1 LSNTPEQSPPSE
13 DLTHLGSYKI
23 ESRLGQGGMGI
34 VYRAIDKELG
44 RAVAIKVL
52 HPHLLRHENLKQRF
66 RREARMHAK
75 VMHPNI
81 VTLLSLFEDETHMAL
96 IMELVEGE
104 DLKAYLKNHRDL
116 PLEKKLSIAID
127 ILTGLEAAHHF
138 DMVHR
143 DLKPANV
150 LVSNKGEIKL
160 LDFGLAKPEQ
170 GEDDLTQSGATVG
183 SFRYMAPEQ
192 ILNKPIDARTD
203 LYAFGILLFYMVLG
217 KLPFDASSNGG
228 EFEIM
233 EKQVREPAPIP
244 NKLDSS
250 IPPALSDLIL
260 KLLSKSKHSR
270 PESAAVVRD
279 KIIEIMAH
287 LKPVPNKPRK
297 TQQSSS
303 SNVSQTSIILPSP
316 SNAEVAQQ
324 WIQHGKE
331 KLYRLLVN
339 TSPKLQQLFSG
350 LSGIAF
356 LFIALGLLVIAVLTM
371 AEETASQ
378 YQKEISP
385 QTLKIQ
391 VKSTLAT
398 SKKQPQQ
405 PNNEQIKPETSIPL
419 VAKQNNKQITKLVS
433 TTKKKVIQTKNLNIA
448 KEKTVQTQKVNK
460 QTKEKVTQPILL
472 TKRVR
477 YTLTRSDKSKVISS
491 SKNSKHEFNG
501 GNHVFFKETFRK
513 NSSKIHRVTRRT
525 GESKLVFDQPQVI
538 SKIILHKASV
548 GRVDFNHGYIYL
560 EIKPANGFT
569 WKRIFERKDDD
580 VDIKVTINDL
590 IKIAPRIQ
598 AIRIRFKSA
607 HPITIGPIDILP

>member
-1 LSNTPEQSPPSE
+1 MSYTPKQNQPSE
-13 DLTHLGSYKI
+13 DITHLGSYII
-23 ESRLGQGGMGI
+23 ESRLGQGGMGV

-44 RAVAIKVL
+44 RPVAIKVL

-96 IMELVEGE
+96 IMELIEGE
-104 DLKAYLKNHRDL
+104 DLKAYLKSHPDL
-116 PLEKKLSIAID
+116 SLEKKLSIAID
-127 ILTGLEAAHHF
+127 VLTGLEAAHHF

-150 LVSNKGEIKL
+150 LVSNKGEVKL

-244 NKLDSS
+244 NKLEPS

-279 KIIEIMAH
+279 KIVDIMAH
-287 LKPVPNKPRK
+287 LKPVPTKTRK
-297 TQQSSS
+297 SQQSSS
-303 SNVSQTSIILPSP
+303 SNVSKTSIILPPP

-331 KLYRLLVN
+331 KLYRFWLS
-339 TSPKLQQLFSG
+339 TFPKLQKLFSG

-356 LFIALGLLVIAVLTM
+356 LFIALGALVIAVLTM
-371 AEETASQ
+371 AEKTASPYPQ
-378 YQKEISP
+378 KTSRQEVKTQTKPALAKKEIAKMQLEQPSNK
-385 QTLKIQ
+385 QTK
-391 VKSTLAT
+391 T
-398 SKKQPQQ
+398 SK
-405 PNNEQIKPETSIPL
+405 PL
-419 VAKQNNKQITKLVS
+419 VAKQSTKTVS
-433 TTKKKVIQTKNLNIA
+433 KPKKEVAQAKKKKTAQTK
-448 KEKTVQTQKVNK
+448 KVNK
-460 QTKEKVTQPILL
+460 PKKEKVTAPVLL
-472 TKRVR
+472 TKQVR
-477 YTLTRSDKSKVISS
+477 YTVTRSDKSKALPSD
-491 SKNSKHEFNG
+491 KHEFKG
-501 GNHVFFKETFRK
+501 GNHVFFQKSFRK
-513 NSSKIHRVTRRT
+513 NSSKTHRVISRT

-548 GRVDFNHGYIYL
+548 GRADFSKGYVYL

-569 WKRIFERKDDD
+569 WKRIFERKGDD
-580 VDIKVTINDL
+580 VDIQVTINDI
-590 IKIAPRIQ
+590 IKIAPLIQ
-598 AIRIRFKSA
+598 AIRIRFKSTR
-607 HPITIGPIDILP
+607 PITIGPIDILS

>member
-1 LSNTPEQSPPSE
+1 MNDTPEQNSSSE
-13 DLTHLGSYKI
+13 DLTHLGSYII
-23 ESRLGQGGMGI
+23 ESRLGQGGMGV

-44 RAVAIKVL
+44 RPVAIKVL

-96 IMELVEGE
+96 IMELIEGE
-104 DLKAYLKNHRDL
+104 DLKAYLKNNPDL

-150 LVSNKGEIKL
+150 LVSSNDEVKL
-160 LDFGLAKPEQ
+160 LDFGLAKPEH

-244 NKLDSS
+244 NKLDPS
-250 IPPALSDLIL
+250 IPSALSDLIL

-270 PESAAVVRD
+270 PESAAIVRD
-279 KIIEIMAH
+279 KIVDIMAH
-287 LKPVPNKPRK
+287 LKPVPTKARKP
-297 TQQSSS
+297 QQSSS
-303 SNVSQTSIILPSP
+303 TSSQTSTTSIILPPP

-331 KLYRLLVN
+331 KLSHLWHN
-339 TSPKLQQLFSG
+339 TLPKLRQLFSG
-350 LSGIAF
+350 LSGIAL
-356 LFIALGLLVIAVLTM
+356 LFVVLGALVIAVLTM
-371 AEETASQ
+371 AEKTASPYLQ
-378 YQKEISP
+378 ETSRQETQTNPILAKHKE
-385 QTLKIQ
+385 KQ
-391 VKSTLAT
+391 VQA
-398 SKKQPQQ
+398 QQ
-405 PNNEQIKPETSIPL
+405 PNNKQIKPSTSKPH
-419 VAKQNNKQITKLVS
+419 VAKQNTQKAS
-433 TTKKKVIQTKNLNIA
+433 ATKKKEVQTKKINITKKKTA
-448 KEKTVQTQKVNK
+448 QTPKINKPKKEKTVKPV
-460 QTKEKVTQPILL
+460 LL
-472 TKRVR
+472 TKQVR
-477 YTLTRSDKSKVISS
+477 YTVTRSDKSKVLSS
-491 SKNSKHEFNG
+491 SKHEFKG
-501 GNHVFFKETFRK
+501 GNHVFFQKIFKR
-513 NSSKIHRVTRRT
+513 NSNKTHRAISRT

-548 GRVDFNHGYIYL
+548 GRADFHKGYVYL

-569 WKRIFERKDDD
+569 WKRIFERKGDD
-580 VDIKVTINDL
+580 VDIQVTIDDI
-590 IKIAPRIQ
+590 IKVAPLIQ
-598 AIRIRFKSA
+598 AIRIRFKSTS
-607 HPITIGPIDILP
+607 PITIGPIDILS

>member
-1 LSNTPEQSPPSE
+1 LSNTPEQNSPSE
-13 DLTHLGSYKI
+13 DLTHLGSYII
-23 ESRLGQGGMGI
+23 ESRLGQGGMGV

-44 RAVAIKVL
+44 RPVAIKVL

-96 IMELVEGE
+96 IMELIEGE
-104 DLKAYLKNHRDL
+104 DLKAYLKSHPDL
-116 PLEKKLSIAID
+116 TLEKKLSIAVD

-150 LVSNKGEIKL
+150 LVSNKGEVKL

-170 GEDDLTQSGATVG
+170 GEEDLTQSGATVG

-203 LYAFGILLFYMVLG
+203 LYAFGILLFYMILG

-244 NKLDSS
+244 NKLDPS
-250 IPPALSDLIL
+250 IPSALSDLIL

-279 KIIEIMAH
+279 KIVDIMAH
-287 LKPVPNKPRK
+287 LKPTPTKTRKP
-297 TQQSSS
+297 QQSSS
-303 SNVSQTSIILPSP
+303 SNVSKTSTILPPP

-331 KLYRLLVN
+331 RFFHLWRN
-339 TSPKLQQLFSG
+339 TLPKFHRLFSG
-350 LSGIAF
+350 LSGIAL
-356 LFIALGLLVIAVLTM
+356 LFIVLGALVIAVLTM
-371 AEETASQ
+371 AEETASPYLQ
-378 YQKEISP
+378 ETSRQDIKTQAKP
-385 QTLKIQ
+385 
-391 VKSTLAT
+391 VSTTNRA
-398 SKKQPQQ
+398 KQPQ
-405 PNNEQIKPETSIPL
+405 T
-419 VAKQNNKQITKLVS
+419 KQTKQSTQAVS
-433 TTKKKVIQTKNLNIA
+433 KKSKEAVLQSKQVNTTKKKTAPIKKA
-448 KEKTVQTQKVNK
+448 NK
-460 QTKEKVTQPILL
+460 PKQEKVTPLVLL
-472 TKRVR
+472 TKQVP
-477 YTLTRSDKSKVISS
+477 YTVIRSDKSAV
-491 SKNSKHEFNG
+491 SKRKHEFKN
-501 GNHVFFKETFRK
+501 GNHVFFQKAFRK
-513 NSSKIHRVTRRT
+513 SSSKTHRAISKA
-525 GESKLVFDQPQVI
+525 GESKLVFDQPQVV

-548 GRVDFNHGYIYL
+548 GRADFKRGYVYL
-560 EIKPANGFT
+560 EVKPAKGFT

-580 VDIKVTINDL
+580 VDIQVTIDH
-590 IKIAPRIQ
+590 ITKIVPLIQ
-598 AIRIRFKSA
+598 AIRIRFKTTS
-607 HPITIGPIDILP
+607 PITIGPIDILS

>member
-1 LSNTPEQSPPSE
+1 MSDTPEQNQPSE
-13 DLTHLGSYKI
+13 DLTQLGSYII

-81 VTLLSLFEDETHMAL
+81 VTLLSLFEDDTHMAL
-96 IMELVEGE
+96 IMELIEGE
-104 DLKAYLKNHRDL
+104 DLKAYLKNNPDL

-127 ILTGLEAAHHF
+127 VLTGLEAAHHF

-150 LVSNKGEIKL
+150 LVSNKGEVKL

-203 LYAFGILLFYMVLG
+203 LYAFGILLFYMTIG
-217 KLPFDASSNGG
+217 RLPFDASSNGG

-244 NKLDSS
+244 NKLDPS

-270 PESAAVVRD
+270 PESAAIVRE
-279 KIIEIMAH
+279 KVIEIMAH
-287 LKPVPNKPRK
+287 LKPTTNKPRK
-297 TQQSSS
+297 TQQSSNP
-303 SNVSQTSIILPSP
+303 NVSKTSIILPPP

-331 KLYRLLVN
+331 NLRRLW
-339 TSPKLQQLFSG
+339 THTAPKLKQLFSG
-350 LSGIAF
+350 LSGITF
-356 LFIALGLLVIAVLTM
+356 LFIVLGALVIAVLNM
-371 AEETASQ
+371 AEESASQ
-378 YQKEISP
+378 SEKEITNNHDVQAQEEP
-385 QTLKIQ
+385 TLTQNSKTTQPI
-391 VKSTLAT
+391 VKQASNNDAIKNKLPKT
-398 SKKQPQQ
+398 S
-405 PNNEQIKPETSIPL
+405 
-419 VAKQNNKQITKLVS
+419 VS
-433 TTKKKVIQTKNLNIA
+433 KHNSLNTNIAEEPASQTKKLSKPKT
-448 KEKTVQTQKVNK
+448 EKTDKMVLLTQKVA
-460 QTKEKVTQPILL
+460 
-472 TKRVR
+472 
-477 YTLTRSDKSKVISS
+477 YTVTRSDKSKIT
-491 SKNSKHEFNG
+491 SKRKHEFKG
-501 GNHVFFKETFRK
+501 GKHVFFNDIDK
-513 NSSKIHRVTRRT
+513 NAWFKTTKS
-525 GESKLVFDQPQVI
+525 GESKIEFKQPQVI
-538 SKIILHKASV
+538 SEIILHKASV
-548 GRVDFNHGYIYL
+548 GRANFKRGYVYL
-560 EIKPANGFT
+560 EIKPASGSK
-569 WKRIFERKDDD
+569 WIRIFERKGDD
-580 VDIKVTINDL
+580 VDIKVVINDV
-590 IKIAPRIQ
+590 IKSSPLIQ
-598 AIRIRFKSA
+598 AVRIRFKSA
-607 HPITIGPIDILP
+607 YPITIGPIDILS

>member
-1 LSNTPEQSPPSE
+1 MSDTPEQNQPNE
-13 DLTHLGSYKI
+13 DLTQLGSYII

-44 RAVAIKVL
+44 RPVAIKVL

-96 IMELVEGE
+96 IMELIEGQ
-104 DLKAYLKNHRDL
+104 DLKVYLKNNPDL
-116 PLEKKLSIAID
+116 SLEKKLSISID
-127 ILTGLEAAHHF
+127 VLTGLEAAHHF

-150 LVSNKGEIKL
+150 LVSNKGEVKL
-160 LDFGLAKPEQ
+160 LDFGLAKPEH

-203 LYAFGILLFYMVLG
+203 LYAFGILLFYMALG

-244 NKLDSS
+244 NKLDPS
-250 IPPALSDLIL
+250 IPSALSDLIL

-279 KIIEIMAH
+279 KIIDIMAH
-287 LKPVPNKPRK
+287 LKPTTSKSRK
-297 TQQSSS
+297 TKQSSS
-303 SNVSQTSIILPSP
+303 SAVSKTSIILPPP

-331 KLYRLLVN
+331 KLHRLRTN
-339 TSPKLQQLFSG
+339 TLPKVRQLLSG
-350 LSGIAF
+350 LSGITF
-356 LFIALGLLVIAVLTM
+356 LFVVLGVLVIAILAM
-371 AEETASQ
+371 AEENASQ
-378 YQKEISP
+378 YNKD
-385 QTLKIQ
+385 TLSQGSKAQ
-391 VKSTLAT
+391 ANAPLTTKP
-398 SKKQPQQ
+398 SKKKETKQAK
-405 PNNEQIKPETSIPL
+405 QINKKETHKAAKPAVVKQADKQSHKSKA
-419 VAKQNNKQITKLVS
+419 VAKKAVTPE
-433 TTKKKVIQTKNLNIA
+433 KKVH
-448 KEKTVQTQKVNK
+448 
-460 QTKEKVTQPILL
+460 QPTPKKPSKIKLL
-472 TKRVR
+472 TDQARHTVK
-477 YTLTRSDKSKVISS
+477 RSDKSKVTPH
-491 SKNSKHEFNG
+491 SKHEFNG
-501 GNHVFFKETFRK
+501 GKHVFFAKGK
-513 NSSKIHRVTRRT
+513 VGSIARR
-525 GESKLVFDQPQVI
+525 GESKLVFEHPQVI
-538 SKIILHKASV
+538 STIILHQASV
-548 GRVDFNHGYIYL
+548 GQSDFKKGYIYL
-560 EIKPANGFT
+560 DIKPANSFR
-569 WKRIFERKDDD
+569 WKRIFKRKGDD
-580 VDIKVTINDL
+580 VDLKITIQD
-590 IKIAPRIQ
+590 IISIAPLIQ

-607 HPITIGPIDILP
+607 HPITIGPIDILS

>member
-1 LSNTPEQSPPSE
+1 LSNAPEQNQPSE
-13 DLTHLGSYKI
+13 DLTHLGPYSI
-23 ESRLGQGGMGI
+23 ESRLGQGGMGV

-44 RAVAIKVL
+44 RPVAIKVL

-96 IMELVEGE
+96 IMELIEGE
-104 DLKAYLKNHRDL
+104 DLKAYLKSHPDL
-116 PLEKKLSIAID
+116 SLEKKLSIAID

-150 LVSNKGEIKL
+150 LVSNKGEVKL
-160 LDFGLAKPEQ
+160 LDFGLAKPEH

-183 SFRYMAPEQ
+183 SFRYMSPEQ

-203 LYAFGILLFYMVLG
+203 LYAFGILLFYMILG

-244 NKLDSS
+244 NKLDPS

-279 KIIEIMAH
+279 KIVDIMAH
-287 LKPVPNKPRK
+287 LKPVPSKARKP
-297 TQQSSS
+297 QQS
-303 SNVSQTSIILPSP
+303 SNVSKTSIILPPP

-331 KLYRLLVN
+331 KLYRLWLS
-339 TSPKLQQLFSG
+339 TFPKLQNLFSG

-356 LFIALGLLVIAVLTM
+356 LFIILGTLVIAVLTM
-371 AEETASQ
+371 AEETALPYPQDTSHQ
-378 YQKEISP
+378 EVKTQTKPALAKKEIA
-385 QTLKIQ
+385 KIQ
-391 VKSTLAT
+391 LEQPRNKQTKT
-398 SKKQPQQ
+398 SK
-405 PNNEQIKPETSIPL
+405 PL
-419 VAKQNNKQITKLVS
+419 VAKQSTKTVS
-433 TTKKKVIQTKNLNIA
+433 KPKKEVAQAKKTNTAKKKTAQTKKINKPKN
-448 KEKTVQTQKVNK
+448 
-460 QTKEKVTQPILL
+460 EKVTAPVLL
-472 TKRVR
+472 TKQVR
-477 YTLTRSDKSKVISS
+477 YTVTRSDKSKVLPSD
-491 SKNSKHEFNG
+491 KHEFKG
-501 GNHVFFKETFRK
+501 GNHVFFQKSFRK
-513 NSSKIHRVTRRT
+513 NSGKTHRIMSRT

-548 GRVDFNHGYIYL
+548 GRANFRKGYVYL
-560 EIKPANGFT
+560 EVKPTNGFT
-569 WKRIFERKDDD
+569 WKRIFERKGDD
-580 VDIKVTINDL
+580 VDIKVTIHDI
-590 IKIAPRIQ
+590 IKVAPLIQ
-598 AIRIRFKSA
+598 AIRIRFKST
-607 HPITIGPIDILP
+607 HPITIGPIDILS

>member
-1 LSNTPEQSPPSE
+1 LSDTPEQNQPSE
-13 DLTHLGSYKI
+13 DLTHLGSYII
-23 ESRLGQGGMGI
+23 ESRLGQGGMGV
-34 VYRAIDKELG
+34 VYRAVDKELG

-81 VTLLSLFEDETHMAL
+81 VTLLSLYEDETHMAL
-96 IMELVEGE
+96 IMELIEGE
-104 DLKAYLKNHRDL
+104 DLKAYLKNHPDL
-116 PLEKKLSIAID
+116 PLEKKLSIAVD

-203 LYAFGILLFYMVLG
+203 LYAFGILLFYMILG

-244 NKLDSS
+244 NKLDPS

-270 PESAAVVRD
+270 PESAAIVRE
-279 KIIEIMAH
+279 KIVEIMAH
-287 LKPVPNKPRK
+287 LKPMPTKPKK

-303 SNVSQTSIILPSP
+303 SNVSKTSIILPPP

-324 WIQHGKE
+324 WIKHGKE
-331 KLYRLLVN
+331 KLFRLWFN
-339 TSPKLQQLFSG
+339 TFPKLRQVFSG
-350 LSGIAF
+350 LSGIAL
-356 LFIALGLLVIAVLTM
+356 LFIVLGALVIAVLTM
-371 AEETASQ
+371 AEETATT
-378 YQKEISP
+378 YP
-385 QTLKIQ
+385 Q
-391 VKSTLAT
+391 
-398 SKKQPQQ
+398 
-405 PNNEQIKPETSIPL
+405 ETSR
-419 VAKQNNKQITKLVS
+419 QETKTQTKPTL
-433 TTKKKVIQTKNLNIA
+433 TKKETA
-448 KEKTVQTQKVNK
+448 KMQLEQPKNK
-460 QTKEKVTQPILL
+460 QTKASKPVVATQSHKQSTKTVSKPKKEVVQSKKVATAKQKKAPTNKTNKPKIKKITAPVLL
-472 TKRVR
+472 TKQVR
-477 YTLTRSDKSKVISS
+477 YTVTRSDKSKALPSD
-491 SKNSKHEFNG
+491 KHEFKG
-501 GNHVFFKETFRK
+501 GSHVFFQKSFRK
-513 NSSKIHRVTRRT
+513 NSSKTHRVISRT
-525 GESKLVFDQPQVI
+525 GESKLVFEQPQVV

-548 GRVDFNHGYIYL
+548 GRENFSKGYVYL

-569 WKRIFERKDDD
+569 WKRIFERKGDD
-580 VDIKVTINDL
+580 VDIQVSIDDI
-590 IKIAPRIQ
+590 IKIAPLIQ
-598 AIRIRFKSA
+598 AVRIRFKSTR
-607 HPITIGPIDILP
+607 PITIGPIDILS

>member
-1 LSNTPEQSPPSE
+1 LSNTPEQNSPSE
-13 DLTHLGSYKI
+13 DLTHLGSYII
-23 ESRLGQGGMGI
+23 ESRLGQGGMGV

-44 RAVAIKVL
+44 RPVAIKVL

-96 IMELVEGE
+96 IMELIEGE
-104 DLKAYLKNHRDL
+104 DLKAYLKSHPDL
-116 PLEKKLSIAID
+116 TLEKKLSIAVD

-150 LVSNKGEIKL
+150 LVSNKGEVKL

-170 GEDDLTQSGATVG
+170 GEEDLTQSGATVG

-203 LYAFGILLFYMVLG
+203 LYAFGILLFYMILG

-244 NKLDSS
+244 NKLDPS
-250 IPPALSDLIL
+250 IPSALSDLIL

-279 KIIEIMAH
+279 KIVDIMAH
-287 LKPVPNKPRK
+287 LKPTPTKTRKP
-297 TQQSSS
+297 QQSSSSS
-303 SNVSQTSIILPSP
+303 SNVSKTSTILPPP

-331 KLYRLLVN
+331 KFFHLWRN
-339 TSPKLQQLFSG
+339 TLPKFHRLFSG
-350 LSGIAF
+350 LSGIAL
-356 LFIALGLLVIAVLTM
+356 LFIVLGALVIAVLTM
-371 AEETASQ
+371 AEETASPYLQ
-378 YQKEISP
+378 ETSRQDIKTQAKPIS
-385 QTLKIQ
+385 
-391 VKSTLAT
+391 AT
-398 SKKQPQQ
+398 SKTKQAQVKQPQ
-405 PNNEQIKPETSIPL
+405 
-419 VAKQNNKQITKLVS
+419 AKQTKPSTSKPIAVKQSTQAVS
-433 TTKKKVIQTKNLNIA
+433 KKSKEAVLQSKQVNTTKKKTAPIKKANKA
-448 KEKTVQTQKVNK
+448 KQ
-460 QTKEKVTQPILL
+460 EKVTPLVLL
-472 TKRVR
+472 TKQVP
-477 YTLTRSDKSKVISS
+477 YTVIRSDKSAV
-491 SKNSKHEFNG
+491 SKRKHEFKN
-501 GNHVFFKETFRK
+501 GNHVFFQKAFRK
-513 NSSKIHRVTRRT
+513 SSNKTHRVISKT
-525 GESKLVFDQPQVI
+525 GESKLVFDQPQVV

-548 GRVDFNHGYIYL
+548 GSADFSKGYIYL
-560 EIKPANGFT
+560 EIKPTNSFK
-569 WKRIFERKDDD
+569 WKRIFERKGDD
-580 VDIKVTINDL
+580 VDIQVTIDDI
-590 IKIAPRIQ
+590 IKIAPLIQ
-598 AIRIRFKSA
+598 AIRIRFKTTR
-607 HPITIGPIDILP
+607 PITIGPIDILS

>member
-1 LSNTPEQSPPSE
+1 MNDTPEQNSSSE
-13 DLTHLGSYKI
+13 DLTHLDSYII
-23 ESRLGQGGMGI
+23 ESRLGQGGMGV

-96 IMELVEGE
+96 IMELIEGE
-104 DLKAYLKNHRDL
+104 DLKAYLKNNPEL

-150 LVSNKGEIKL
+150 LVSNKGEVKL
-160 LDFGLAKPEQ
+160 LDFGLAKPEH

-217 KLPFDASSNGG
+217 RLPFDASSNGG

-244 NKLDSS
+244 NKLDPS

-270 PESAAVVRD
+270 PESAAIVRE
-279 KIIEIMAH
+279 KIVDIMAH
-287 LKPVPNKPRK
+287 LKPVPTKPEK

-303 SNVSQTSIILPSP
+303 TSSQTSTTSIILPSP

-331 KLYRLLVN
+331 KLSHLWRN
-339 TSPKLQQLFSG
+339 TLPKLRQLFSG
-350 LSGIAF
+350 LSGIAL
-356 LFIALGLLVIAVLTM
+356 LFVVLGALVIAVLTM
-371 AEETASQ
+371 AEETASPYLQ
-378 YQKEISP
+378 ETSRQETQTNPILAKHKE
-385 QTLKIQ
+385 KQ
-391 VKSTLAT
+391 VQA
-398 SKKQPQQ
+398 QQ
-405 PNNEQIKPETSIPL
+405 PNNKQIKPSTSKPV
-419 VAKQNNKQITKLVS
+419 VAKQDNKRSNKMIS
-433 TTKKKVIQTKNLNIA
+433 TTKKKVIQTK
-448 KEKTVQTQKVNK
+448 KEKAINPV
-460 QTKEKVTQPILL
+460 LL
-472 TKRVR
+472 TKQVR
-477 YTLTRSDKSKVISS
+477 YTVTRSDKSAVPR
-491 SKNSKHEFNG
+491 SKHEFKG
-501 GNHVFFKETFRK
+501 GDHVFFQKSFRK
-513 NSSKIHRVTRRT
+513 NSSKTHRVISKK

-548 GRVDFNHGYIYL
+548 GRADFSKGYVYL
-560 EIKPANGFT
+560 EIKPTNSFT
-569 WKRIFERKDDD
+569 WKRIFERKGDD
-580 VDIKVTINDL
+580 VDIQVTIDDI
-590 IKIAPRIQ
+590 IKVAPLIQ
-598 AIRIRFKSA
+598 AIRIRFKSTS
-607 HPITIGPIDILP
+607 PITIGPIDILS

>member
-1 LSNTPEQSPPSE
+1 MSITPEQNPPSE

-23 ESRLGQGGMGI
+23 ESRLGQGGMGV

-44 RAVAIKVL
+44 RPVAIKVL

-81 VTLLSLFEDETHMAL
+81 VTLLSLFEDESHMAL
-96 IMELVEGE
+96 VMELIEGE
-104 DLKAYLKNHRDL
+104 DLKAYLKSHPDL
-116 PLEKKLSIAID
+116 SLEKKLSIAVD

-150 LVSNKGEIKL
+150 LVSSNDEVKL
-160 LDFGLAKPEQ
+160 LDFGLAKPEH

-244 NKLDSS
+244 NKLDPS

-270 PESAAVVRD
+270 PESAAIVRD
-279 KIIEIMAH
+279 KIVDIMAH
-287 LKPVPNKPRK
+287 LKPVPTKARKP
-297 TQQSSS
+297 QQSPS
-303 SNVSQTSIILPSP
+303 SNVSKTSIILPPP

-324 WIQHGKE
+324 WLQHGKE
-331 KLYRLLVN
+331 KLLRLWFN
-339 TSPKLQQLFSG
+339 TFPKLRQLFSG
-350 LSGIAF
+350 LSGIAL
-356 LFIALGLLVIAVLTM
+356 LFVVLGALVIAVLTM
-371 AEETASQ
+371 AEETAPS
-378 YQKEISP
+378 YP
-385 QTLKIQ
+385 QETKQETKAQANPALAKKQ
-391 VKSTLAT
+391 VTQTPVKHPSNKQAKQST
-398 SKKQPQQ
+398 SKPLETKQSTKVIKK
-405 PNNEQIKPETSIPL
+405 QIKEVVQTKQATT
-419 VAKQNNKQITKLVS
+419 AKKKTITKKAS
-433 TTKKKVIQTKNLNIA
+433 KPKKENI
-448 KEKTVQTQKVNK
+448 TP
-460 QTKEKVTQPILL
+460 PILL
-472 TKRVR
+472 TKQVR
-477 YTLTRSDKSKVISS
+477 YTVTRSDKSKVSR
-491 SKNSKHEFNG
+491 NNKHEFNG
-501 GNHVFFKETFRK
+501 GNHVFFQKSFRK
-513 NSSKIHRVTRRT
+513 NSSKTHRVISKK
-525 GESKLVFDQPQVI
+525 GESKLVFDQPQVV

-548 GRVDFNHGYIYL
+548 GRADFRKGYVYL
-560 EIKPANGFT
+560 EIKPTNSFT
-569 WKRIFERKDDD
+569 WKRIFERKGDD
-580 VDIKVTINDL
+580 VDIQVTIDDI
-590 IKIAPRIQ
+590 IKVAPLIQ
-598 AIRIRFKSA
+598 AIRIRFKSTS
-607 HPITIGPIDILP
+607 PITIGPIDILS